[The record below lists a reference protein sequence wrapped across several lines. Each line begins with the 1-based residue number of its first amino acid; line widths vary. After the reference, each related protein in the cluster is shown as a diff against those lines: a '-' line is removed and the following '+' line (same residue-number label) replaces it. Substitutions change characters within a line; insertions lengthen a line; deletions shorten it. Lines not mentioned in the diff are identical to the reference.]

1 MVDGLTLIKHDGAM
15 DDALRW
21 IGKAF
26 EQELG
31 EIARERLEGARGL
44 QLLTDEEAM
53 ELGRRGAR
61 EALAPL
67 LWKDLAG
74 ETFDTTQVIDLLDVT
89 RQAINK
95 RVRNGTLLALPGKRT
110 THFPVWQFDFDRREI
125 RPVVKDVLQIFT
137 AALGEVDPY
146 VVTSWANSPQHEE
159 LEGLSPLD
167 WITKGADEKMLRVSA
182 QRTAAALAA

>member
-1 MVDGLTLIKHDGAM
+1 MEDV
-15 DDALRW
+15 LRW
-21 IGKAF
+21 IEKGF
-26 EQELG
+26 QQELG
-31 EIARERLEGARGL
+31 EIARERLEGVRGL
-44 QLLTDEEAM
+44 QLLSDEDAL
-53 ELGRRGAR
+53 ELGRGGAR

-67 LWKDLAG
+67 LWRDLAG

-110 THFPVWQFDFDRREI
+110 THFPVWQFDFDRQEVRSVI
-125 RPVVKDVLQIFT
+125 KDVLRIFA

-159 LEGLSPLD
+159 LEGLSPRD
-167 WITKGADEKMLRVSA
+167 WITKGADEEMLRVSA
-182 QRTAAALAA
+182 QRAAAALAA

>member
-1 MVDGLTLIKHDGAM
+1 MEDT
-15 DDALRW
+15 LRW
-21 IGKAF
+21 IEKGF

-31 EIARERLEGARGL
+31 EIARERLGAVA
-44 QLLTDEEAM
+44 QILTDEDALEF
-53 ELGRRGAR
+53 GRRGAR

-74 ETFDTTQVIDLLDVT
+74 ETLDTAKVIELLDVT

-110 THFPVWQFDFDRREI
+110 THFPAWQFDFDRREVRSVI
-125 RPVVKDVLQIFT
+125 KDVLQIFT

-146 VVTSWANSPQHEE
+146 VVTSWANSPQYEE
-159 LEGLSPLD
+159 LEGLSPRD
-167 WITKGADEKMLRVSA
+167 WITKGADEEMLRVSA
-182 QRTAAALAA
+182 QRAAAALAA